1 MFKIHLSI
9 YPKIQF
15 EIQGLAVLGVAAEG
29 LGSLI
34 FL

>member
-15 EIQGLAVLGVAAEG
+15 EIQGLAILGWLLRVWEA
-29 LGSLI
+29 
-34 FL
+34 